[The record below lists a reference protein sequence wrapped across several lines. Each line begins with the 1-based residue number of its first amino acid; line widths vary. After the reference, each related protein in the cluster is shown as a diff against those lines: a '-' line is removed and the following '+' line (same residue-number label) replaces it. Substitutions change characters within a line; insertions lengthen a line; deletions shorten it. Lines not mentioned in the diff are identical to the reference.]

1 MRKRSGTMLYS
12 KSQPVPDKQSMDFT
26 LYWFMFPVSILVA
39 TCAMLSGIGG
49 AALFTPIF
57 ILVFP
62 LLGPEYVLG
71 TTIAAIGTALI
82 TQTFGFLSGFVGYY
96 RRRLIDY
103 GLAWRIVRVSV
114 PVAVLGA
121 ITAGVV
127 HDSVLLASYA
137 MLVAILAIVM
147 WRNRPPTAPHGSHA
161 ASRMR
166 EIIDSRGKTYTY
178 EEPTLGPR
186 SYALTGTGA
195 FLTGMVSVGIGEVT
209 ISKLAR
215 KGVPIAVAAATSVLV
230 VIVTIVFASTTLV
243 VQLVQGGG
251 WMAVPWN
258 LLVYDIP
265 GVLIGGQIGPRL
277 QGKVAPHTMR
287 RAISVLF
294 VLLAAAMLFVSL
306 RKAGVL

>member
-1 MRKRSGTMLYS
+1 
-12 KSQPVPDKQSMDFT
+12 MDFT
-26 LYWFMFPVSILVA
+26 LYWFMFPVSIVVA

-57 ILVFP
+57 ILIFP

-71 TTIAAIGTALI
+71 STIAAIGTALI
-82 TQTFGFLSGFVGYY
+82 TQTFGFLSGFIGYY
-96 RRRLIDY
+96 RRRLIDFR
-103 GLAWRIVRVSV
+103 LAWRIVRVSV
-114 PVAVLGA
+114 PVAILGA
-121 ITAGVV
+121 VTAGVV

-137 MLVAILAIVM
+137 LLVGVLAVVM
-147 WRNRPPTAPHGSHA
+147 WRNRPPASTHGAHQDRRGCS
-161 ASRMR
+161 
-166 EIIDSRGKTYTY
+166 ITDSRGKTYTY
-178 EEPTLGPR
+178 EEPLLGPR

-209 ISKLAR
+209 ISKLTR

-243 VQLVQGGG
+243 VQLVQAGG

-258 LLVYDIP
+258 LLVYDIA

-287 RAISVLF
+287 RAISILF
-294 VLLAAAMLFVSL
+294 VVLAIAMMTVSL
-306 RKAGVL
+306 RKTGIL